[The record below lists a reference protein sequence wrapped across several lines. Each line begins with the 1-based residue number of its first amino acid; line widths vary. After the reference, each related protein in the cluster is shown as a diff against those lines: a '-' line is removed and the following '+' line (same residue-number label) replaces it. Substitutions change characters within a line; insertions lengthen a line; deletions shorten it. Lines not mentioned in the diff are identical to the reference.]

1 MESDSFHI
9 YATIYSKYV
18 FVNSIIFVMN
28 VMIGRKGGL
37 FLDGS
42 KKWLRKSLVVLVT
55 ILTFGLVTPSDFTWF
70 AEAHPL
76 KDSNTGTQE
85 DNELSYSP
93 IDEPRTFDRSQCIA
107 ILKDKAEENASQ
119 KFGEKIQPKINNE
132 FKEMIL
138 PKIEVA
144 IEEMASQFP
153 DDQLQSLTISEKPGG
168 GRSEKIFH
176 IYDSN
181 SGKDIIRF
189 HVRQD
194 HIPLEGYWF
203 NFHYHTYHDSFSSH
217 YELGSIYWD
226 TNTPPKWGGTSIIS

>member
-1 MESDSFHI
+1 M
-9 YATIYSKYV
+9 
-18 FVNSIIFVMN
+18 
-28 VMIGRKGGL
+28 
-37 FLDGS
+37 DGT
-42 KKWLRKSLVVLVT
+42 KKWLRKSLVVLIT
-55 ILTFGLVTPSDFTWF
+55 ILTFGLVTPSDFSWF

-76 KDSNTGTQE
+76 KDTSNRTQE
-85 DNELSYSP
+85 NSEISYSP
-93 IDEPRTFDRSQCIA
+93 IVHTDEFDREQYVA
-107 ILKDKAEENASQ
+107 MFKDKAEENAYQ

-132 FKEMIL
+132 FKTMIL

-144 IEEMASQFP
+144 LEEMASQFP
-153 DDQLQSLTISEKPGG
+153 DEQLQSLTVSEKPGR

-176 IYDSN
+176 IYNSK

-203 NFHYHTYHDSFSSH
+203 NFHYHTYHDSFLTH

-226 TNTPPKWGGTSIIS
+226 TNTPPNWGSSSIIS